1 LVTLDQN
8 NCIPSIKEDGNAVLQ
23 DKRVIVTGTDATEV
37 NAALTVELTASDEG
51 ICVTE
56 VFDTAES

>member
-1 LVTLDQN
+1 MVTLDQN

-23 DKRVIVTGTDATEV
+23 DKRVIVTGTDASEV
-37 NAALTVELTASDEG
+37 NAALTVELAASDEG

>member
-1 LVTLDQN
+1 M
-8 NCIPSIKEDGNAVLQ
+8 LQ
-23 DKRVIVTGTDATEV
+23 AKRVIVTGTDATEV